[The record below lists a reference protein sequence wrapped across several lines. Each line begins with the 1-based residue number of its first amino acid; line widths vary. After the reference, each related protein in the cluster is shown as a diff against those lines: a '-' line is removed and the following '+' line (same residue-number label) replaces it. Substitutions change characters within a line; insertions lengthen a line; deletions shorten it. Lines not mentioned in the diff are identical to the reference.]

1 MGFKNYF
8 NQLFE
13 YHEPN
18 NYEFILPKNS
28 NDLPE
33 ETQEPQQQIYPSLSV
48 NLEYLK
54 SKYNLLINSDVKFRH
69 FTIPIQNQ
77 KVPAALLYID
87 GMVDETTITNSV
99 LQPLLLKNSITMQ
112 EQEQK
117 QAKPGRISIT
127 TAKKQPKM
135 NWENFIF
142 EGLIPHNSVSKQ
154 TDFEAVIKAVNGGS
168 SALFVD
174 TVATAFCVETKGV
187 QGRSVSTPLTE
198 NIVRGSQEAFV
209 ESLRTNTSML
219 RKIVNNENLVIEE
232 VEVGVVSKTKV
243 AICYVQNIANDDLVA
258 ETKYRVNNLN
268 IDYLLS
274 SGQLEQFIKDNP
286 DSPFPQTIATERPDR
301 VSNYLLD
308 GRVAIVVNRNSL
320 CFGRSSNFS

>member
-1 MGFKNYF
+1 MGLKNYF

-13 YHEPN
+13 YHEPDE
-18 NYEFILPKNS
+18 YEFILPKNA

-33 ETQEPQQQIYPSLSV
+33 ETQEPKQTIYPSLSV
-48 NLEYLK
+48 NLEYFK
-54 SKYNLLINSDVKFRH
+54 TKYNLLINSDVKFRK

-77 KVPAALLYID
+77 KVPAMLLYID
-87 GMVDETTITNSV
+87 GMVDEATITNSV

-112 EQEQK
+112 EQEPK
-117 QAKPGRISIT
+117 QPKAGRISIT
-127 TAKKQPKM
+127 RGKQPKI
-135 NWENFIF
+135 NLETFIF
-142 EGLIPHNSVSKQ
+142 DGLIPHNSITKQ
-154 TDFEAVIKAVNGGS
+154 TEFEPVIKAVNGGS
-168 SALFVD
+168 CALFVD

-187 QGRSVSTPLTE
+187 EGRSVSTPMTE

-209 ESLRTNTSML
+209 ESLRTNTSLL

-258 ETKYRVNNLN
+258 ETKYRINNLN
-268 IDYLLS
+268 IDSLTS

-286 DSPFPQTIATERPDR
+286 SSPFPQTIATERPDR

-308 GRVAIVVNRNSL
+308 GRIAIVVNRHTV
-320 CFGRSSNFS
+320 CFGCSSHFS